1 MAENFECTAACNNCC
16 ARIPLDGGF
25 TCDREG
31 AIFIARQMGRTAL
44 PNSVCP
50 KGYERGGSNNFQQG
64 NSGAAGGHPSAAG
77 IHNQFRGIQYLL
89 ILNSCHYWKSSMQ
102 LQIRVLC
109 ELV

>member
-1 MAENFECTAACNNCC
+1 MSMAENFECTAACNNCC

-64 NSGAAGGHPSAAG
+64 NSGAAGG
-77 IHNQFRGIQYLL
+77 IHLRLKFAIYL
-89 ILNSCHYWKSSMQ
+89 
-102 LQIRVLC
+102 RD
-109 ELV
+109 